1 MFPAA
6 ASGVLLHPVAPGR
19 RQVMYRNL
27 EGRSMQTVRPNTW
40 RSAAGP
46 RPLAAPGR
54 DAGESRAGTQRVWAI
69 VCPSSTCDTEL
80 IIYPEHAGETVECP
94 TCGFRFMAPRV
105 VPMQMMPDDPSAAAS
120 PRAFAHRVPQPG
132 ALGAGAAASRPPTAA
147 DLPPKVSAAASALA
161 ALSRLARTPGA
172 KPAPVRTPTASV
184 PQFDPGPRR
193 RLNRRADLYP
203 HAAEILAGARARGR
217 LGRRADLALM
227 WTGAVLASAGL
238 GLAAWLGAM
247 PGLGL
252 GSILVVGLAV
262 VRTVVIAREKRE
274 PGPAV

>member
-1 MFPAA
+1 
-6 ASGVLLHPVAPGR
+6 
-19 RQVMYRNL
+19 
-27 EGRSMQTVRPNTW
+27 MQTVRPNTW
-40 RSAAGP
+40 RPAAGP
-46 RPLAAPGR
+46 RPPAALGR
-54 DAGESRAGTQRVWAI
+54 DAGESRVGTQRVWAI

-120 PRAFAHRVPQPG
+120 PRAFAYRVPQPG
-132 ALGAGAAASRPPTAA
+132 ALGAGGAASRPPTAA

-172 KPAPVRTPTASV
+172 KLAPVPAPTASV
-184 PQFDPGPRR
+184 PRFDPGPRR

-203 HAAEILAGARARGR
+203 HAAEILAGARARGHR
-217 LGRRADLALM
+217 LGRRADLVLM

-252 GSILVVGLAV
+252 GSILLVGLAV
-262 VRTVVIAREKRE
+262 VRTVVIVREKRE
-274 PGPAV
+274 PGPAA